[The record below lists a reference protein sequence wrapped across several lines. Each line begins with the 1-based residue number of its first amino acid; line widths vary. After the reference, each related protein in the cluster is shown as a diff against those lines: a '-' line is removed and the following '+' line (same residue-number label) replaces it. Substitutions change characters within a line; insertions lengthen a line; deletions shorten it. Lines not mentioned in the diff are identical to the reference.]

1 MIRYLKGIPRT
12 RGDELILDVNGV
24 GYGIAVGN
32 DILMKAQSKAHA
44 GQELELYIFSYVRDD
59 RFDLY
64 GFHSRDQQ
72 TLFELLLGV
81 SGIGPSTAL
90 NLVEKDTEKLVTA
103 VQEADLAFFKSVPRV
118 GKKTAQKIIIEL
130 RGKLGEI
137 KELSLAPLA
146 SKTQDVVDALVGMGF
161 DESAA
166 RDVVQELDVEEIG
179 EQEALKMAIG
189 KLR

>member
-1 MIRYLKGIPRT
+1 MIRYLKGTPET
-12 RGDELILDVNGV
+12 FGEELIIQVNGV
-24 GYGIAVGN
+24 GYGVHVGN
-32 DILMKAQSKAHA
+32 DILMKAQSSD
-44 GQELELYIFSYVRDD
+44 EMELYIYSYVRDD

-72 TLFELLLGV
+72 TLFELLIGV

-90 NLVEKDTEKLVTA
+90 NLVEKDTEKLVSA

-137 KELSLAPLA
+137 KELSLEPLGSA
-146 SKTQDVVDALVGMGF
+146 TQDVVDGLVGMGF
-161 DESAA
+161 DEDAA
-166 RDVVQELDVEEIG
+166 REVVRDMDVEELG
-179 EQEALKMAIG
+179 EEEALKQAIG